1 MFKKIIRGCDLRKTR
16 FHDEKGNLVGWSGL
30 LNAPKAF
37 MSGFARV
44 IFNRRPNLPWISYNA
59 IRDLNIIMRP
69 NWSVIEFGSG
79 SSTAWLAKRCKTLY
93 SIEDNREWF
102 EYVSA
107 QLVNKGCDNVNY
119 VLQSGASYSDLSD
132 FEDGSIDFALI
143 DGLNP
148 ADCMRQVI
156 PKIKPGGYVYL
167 DNSDKYADTLDGDIR
182 IAEKILLEAVLRR
195 NGQVKYFVDFAPSQ
209 FFVNEGVLAKI

>member
-1 MFKKIIRGCDLRKTR
+1 MFNKIIRGGDNRKTR
-16 FHDEKGNLVGWSGL
+16 FHDAKGHLVEWSGL

-37 MSGFARV
+37 ISGFAR
-44 IFNRRPNLPWISYNA
+44 ILFNRRPNLPWISYNA
-59 IRDLNIIMRP
+59 IKDINIIMRP
-69 NWSVIEFGSG
+69 NWNVIEFGSG

-93 SIEDNREWF
+93 SVEDNREWF

-107 QLVNKGCDNVNY
+107 QLENKGLVNVNY
-119 VLQSGASYSDLSD
+119 ALQSGASYFDLSN
-132 FEDGSIDFALI
+132 FEDSSIDFALI
-143 DGLNP
+143 DGLNR
-148 ADCMRQVI
+148 ADCMRNVI

-167 DNSDKYADTLDGDIR
+167 DKSDKYANTLDGDIR

-209 FFVNEGVLAKI
+209 FFVNEGCLAKI